1 MVKAGSPTESM
12 CHLALLATAAFTGLR
27 SRVWF
32 DRIDSDSNAYADALS
47 REGLEHPLIAAK
59 VASGEWA
66 VVAPVEPP
74 VLRLDYAALM
84 SAIKS
89 CL

>member
-1 MVKAGSPTESM
+1 MRS
-12 CHLALLATAAFTGLR
+12 LLE
-27 SRVWF
+27 F
-32 DRIDSDSNAYADALS
+32 DRIDSASNAYADALS

-59 VASGEWA
+59 LACGDWA

-74 VLRLDYAALM
+74 VLELQYGRSMDAVRC
-84 SAIKS
+84 